1 MQNKLKTMAK
11 AVVALSAAAAAAGW
25 IWPWLAAATQMMRI
39 RALMGVVSIGVF
51 LITLMAI
58 RSYKLREK
66 YAVLWLAT
74 AAMITL
80 AAFFPQVMDLTREW
94 FGMQY
99 VTSVVMVVFLF
110 LVLVAF
116 HFSIALSALNDKA
129 AATASRCAILEARIR
144 ELEHRLGPAEKAPEG
159 PPDEP
164 PPATGR

>member
-1 MQNKLKTMAK
+1 MKKGL
-11 AVVALSAAAAAAGW
+11 VALAALAAFGCW
-25 IWPWLAAATQMMRI
+25 GWPWLAQASQMMRI
-39 RALMGVVSIGVF
+39 RALMGAVSVGVF
-51 LITLMAI
+51 LITLLAI
-58 RSYKLREK
+58 RGYKLREK

-80 AAFFPQVMDLTREW
+80 AVFFPQVMDVAREW

-99 VTSVVMVVFLF
+99 VTSVVAVVFTF

-144 ELEHRLGPAEKAPEG
+144 ELERRLGALPKESSDDRPAA
-159 PPDEP
+159 
-164 PPATGR
+164 GR